1 MPVGHGELASGQ
13 KSGLLAD
20 YRIKSEE
27 MHKISGA
34 FYFHEANRLLKGASD
49 LILIVQ
55 CSRILICN

>member
-1 MPVGHGELASGQ
+1 MPVGRGELASGQ

-27 MHKISGA
+27 MHKISCA

-49 LILIVQ
+49 FYL
-55 CSRILICN
+55 